1 MKQLQHIWDIWRE
14 EQKRVNAFFKNVCS
28 CNSASAA
35 LPNANHQPE
44 VEGQTHLYLLP
55 NLLAAFQFGS
65 VHSLQTFQRVGR
77 FLDGLWRANFAC
89 VFVCVH
95 VCVCVW
101 MAGNGCGPLL
111 FWQKVAN
118 GSGSKKTDR
127 SFKMVANALRWLPGW
142 ERGQPHT
149 HTYARAHTQTGCV
162 ANVSVWQKIL
172 KCLWLKIWR
181 NVCASGVF
189 VCVRFAVGS
198 ASLAAAAGWAS
209 NNGDG

>member
-14 EQKRVNAFFKNVCS
+14 EQKQVNAFFQNVCS
-28 CNSASAA
+28 CISASAA
-35 LPNANHQPE
+35 LPDANHQPE

-77 FLDGLWRANFAC
+77 FLDGLWRAHFAC

-95 VCVCVW
+95 VCVCGWLV
-101 MAGNGCGPLL
+101 MAAAL
-111 FWQKVAN
+111 FC
-118 GSGSKKTDR
+118 SGRRWRMAAAQRKQT

-142 ERGQPHT
+142 ERGQTHTHT